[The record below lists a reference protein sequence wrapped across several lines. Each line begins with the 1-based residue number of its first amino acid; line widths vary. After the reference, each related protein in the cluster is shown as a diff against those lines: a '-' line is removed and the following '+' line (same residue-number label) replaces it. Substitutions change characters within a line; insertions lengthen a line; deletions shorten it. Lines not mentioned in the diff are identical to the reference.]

1 MKRVALHLAAVLLLT
16 FAIPQLA
23 SAGVTLDFGLKG
35 GVALA
40 NILETWNG
48 EKYPSTSPVIG
59 PVVGG
64 FAAFNLN
71 KVLTLQPE
79 VYFLTQG
86 GIWEETNFD
95 LVQKWE
101 HVYKYIHVPVLAK
114 VHLVPDGKMVPILF
128 AGPSVDF
135 LLSANRKYW
144 EDGVLV
150 EEGDYD
156 SKKTNFSAVFGGG
169 VEFKMEKVTL
179 ILDVRYALGLTNILV
194 NDAEENWSLKT
205 RGLMFM
211 AGIGF

>member
-1 MKRVALHLAAVLLLT
+1 MKRAALLLVAVLLLT
-16 FAIPQLA
+16 FAVPQLA
-23 SAGVTLDFGLKG
+23 SAGVTFDLGLKG
-35 GVALA
+35 GVAIA

-48 EKYPSTSPVIG
+48 EKFPTTSPVIG

-86 GIWEETNFD
+86 GIWEETNLD
-95 LVQKWE
+95 LTQKWK
-101 HVYKYIHVPVLAK
+101 HVYKYVHVPVLAK
-114 VHLVPDGKMVPILF
+114 VHLIPDGKMVPILF
-128 AGPSVDF
+128 VGPSVDF

-156 SKKTNFSAVFGGG
+156 SKKTNFCVVFGGG
-169 VEFKMEKVTL
+169 VEFKMEKITL
-179 ILDVRYALGLTNILV
+179 VLDVRYDLGLTNILGG
-194 NDAEENWSLKT
+194 DAEENWSLKT
-205 RGLMFM
+205 RALMFL